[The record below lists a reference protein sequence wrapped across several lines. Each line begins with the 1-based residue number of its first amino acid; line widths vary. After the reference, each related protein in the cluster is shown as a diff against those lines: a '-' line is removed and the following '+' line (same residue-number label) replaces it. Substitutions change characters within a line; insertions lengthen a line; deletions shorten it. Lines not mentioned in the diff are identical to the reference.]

1 MQEENNKNQKIIDVS
16 KQEQIIKK
24 NNLQT
29 LRPSIYI
36 KTLNIFAEPIRR
48 RYDKHY
54 REKKHHLFIDILFVI
69 IIVLLIIT
77 NLILVFKKIDFQN
90 IFVPQHQQNIQEPY
104 LDINFYVN
112 QQSEY
117 ILNIKNITDFSIRE
131 LVVEVNSQG
140 QAISQG
146 EKIIFTKEN
155 NEALSL
161 LNSNDEIILNF
172 IIRIKDKINTTNP
185 TILSK
190 AKISGIVAHKIFEQ
204 QSEQIQTRISSDL
217 KILADYKYF
226 TDEGEQLGLGVWPPV
241 VGSETSLRI
250 FLIPENN
257 LNRIKDILVSADL
270 PENINWTGE
279 FSVNNG
285 QPLNYNKN
293 NNQITWRIEE
303 LNTLNNTQANFEI
316 EFIPQANKV
325 ILLKNLQI
333 SGTDLFTN
341 KILNYNFGDLVLLI
355 GNDLE

>member
-77 NLILVFKKIDFQN
+77 NLILVFKKIDIQN

-146 EKIIFTKEN
+146 EKVIFTKED

-161 LNSNDEIILNF
+161 LNPNDEIILNF
-172 IIRIKDKINTTNP
+172 IIKIKNNIKINNP
-185 TILSK
+185 QILSQV
-190 AKISGIVAHKIFEQ
+190 KISGIVADKIFEQ

-217 KILADYKYF
+217 KISAEYKYF
-226 TDEGEQLGLGVWPPV
+226 TDEGEQLGFGAWPPV
-241 VGSETSLRI
+241 IGNETSLRI

-257 LNRIKDILVSADL
+257 LNRIKDVSVSADL

-316 EFIPQANKV
+316 EFIPQNNKI

-333 SGTDLFTN
+333 SGADIFTN
-341 KILNYNFGDLVLLI
+341 KILNYNFGDLA
-355 GNDLE
+355 LEIR